1 MTYYKNILN
10 RTREKQ
16 YKLGISYPEK
26 DGKLYNTLK
35 VFYVLAFVFAN
46 VMNLMYILGMLI
58 AMTDNA
64 HFSGNAG
71 NVIAVSVCVVLM
83 IAALIASKY
92 NDNVIVASVFG
103 GVNLGSAT
111 ALMLIFMNLMKDDTA
126 VGGIN
131 INYYWRHLAPLA
143 IMALCAVGMALVVVT
158 AYFKTKKAYNKV
170 LEQVYEEYNALPEN
184 EKPEWEA
191 YAENYEF

>member
-1 MTYYKNILN
+1 MTYYKNILE
-10 RTREKQ
+10 RAREKQ

-26 DGKLYNTLK
+26 DGKLYNTFK
-35 VFYVLAFVFAN
+35 FFYVAAFIFGN
-46 VMNLMYILGMLI
+46 VMNLLYILGMLI

-71 NVIAVSVCVVLM
+71 NVIAVAVCVVLM
-83 IAALIASKY
+83 IAALIASKH
-92 NDNVIVASVFG
+92 NANVIVASAFG
-103 GVNLGSAT
+103 GVNLVSST
-111 ALMLIFMNLMKDDTA
+111 ALLLIFMNLMKDDTA

-143 IMALCAVGMALVVVT
+143 IMALCAVVMALIVIT

-170 LEQVYEEYNALPEN
+170 LEQVYEEYNLLPEN
-184 EKPEWEA
+184 EKPEWEEFA
-191 YAENYEF
+191 KNYEF

>member
-16 YKLGISYPEK
+16 YKAGISYPEK

-35 VFYVLAFVFAN
+35 VFYVLAFAFAN
-46 VMNLMYILGMLI
+46 IMNLMYILGMLI
-58 AMTDNA
+58 ALSDSAIASANV
-64 HFSGNAG
+64 GNI
-71 NVIAVSVCVVLM
+71 IAVSVCVVLM
-83 IAALIASKY
+83 IAALVASKY
-92 NDNVIVASVFG
+92 NGNAIVASVFG
-103 GVNLGSAT
+103 GVNLGSAI
-111 ALMLIFMNLMKDDTA
+111 ALLLIFMNLMKDDTV

-131 INYYWRHLAPLA
+131 VNFYWRHLAPLA
-143 IMALCAVGMALVVVT
+143 IMALCAAGMALVVIT

-170 LEQVYEEYNALPEN
+170 LEQVYEEYNTLPAEN
-184 EKPEWEA
+184 KPEWEE